1 MLAGVGVGGWRPLHG
16 SLLIPELAPKASC
29 GILGFQRTQLENHVA
44 PASDSTRK
52 AWLWK
57 PWGSVKVT
65 DKRGKT
71 WKMLEAAISYLGT

>member
-1 MLAGVGVGGWRPLHG
+1 MLAAVVGGLDTPHG
-16 SLLIPELAPKASC
+16 SLLTPELAPKASC
-29 GILGFQRTQLENHVA
+29 GTLGFQRTQLENHMA

-52 AWLWK
+52 AWFWK

-65 DKRGKT
+65 DKRGET